1 MKFGKQDCEMKNNM
15 RAVAGV
21 LILLMFCGC
30 ASIPLVSGK
39 ELSEVKISLE
49 EKERQIK
56 ELEAALAQRELKI
69 QEKDAQLQEK
79 DAQLQQ
85 FKEKL
90 RGFGVF

>member
-1 MKFGKQDCEMKNNM
+1 MKENM
-15 RAVAGV
+15 RAGTGI

-39 ELSEVKISLE
+39 ELSEAKISLE
-49 EKERQIK
+49 QKERQIK

-69 QEKDAQLQEK
+69 QEKDIQLQEK
-79 DAQLQQ
+79 DVQLQQ
-85 FKEKL
+85 LKEKL